1 MQDMQ
6 TNTYLNLGE
15 GNKFDNGDLMEVISD
30 LDAITKELAALQKK
44 QDNVMQLAREA
55 TRMAGEAI
63 SAMHSKDKAKV
74 KRIMLNL
81 EKSMKRLKTIE
92 KGFEYYS
99 AIAHQEYVEA
109 YSLYCVV
116 SNKKIPSAKAMG
128 EDVRS
133 YMGGVMDL
141 VGELKREAY
150 EAMRAGEMDI
160 AEAYYE
166 TMKDIYDSTMHIR
179 FANSILQNFRKKQDV
194 ARIQLET
201 TGSELLY
208 LKSRKSSQGNKL

>member
-1 MQDMQ
+1 MI
-6 TNTYLNLGE
+6 
-15 GNKFDNGDLMEVISD
+15 FMEVISD
-30 LDAITKELAALQKK
+30 LDEITRELEKLQKR
-44 QDNVMQLAREA
+44 QDRVMQLTRDA

-63 SAMHSKDKAKV
+63 SAMHSKDKAKI
-74 KRIMLNL
+74 KRIMSNL
-81 EKSMKRLKTIE
+81 EKSMKKLKVIE

-109 YSLYCVV
+109 YSLYCVIG
-116 SNKKIPSAKAMG
+116 KKRIPSAKMMG

-150 EAMRAGEMDI
+150 EAMRKGEIDV

-166 TMKDIYDSTMHIR
+166 TMKEIYDSTMHIR

-208 LKSRKSSQGNKL
+208 LKSRLGLHGNKL